1 MLTFPLQISNCSGF
15 KTLAHAE
22 TKFSTGMRSTG
33 VGMVLCA
40 RHEVVQAGGV
50 GDLQKG
56 ERYVILS
63 RINHR
68 NLLVTT
74 DIATWIT

>member
-1 MLTFPLQISNCSGF
+1 
-15 KTLAHAE
+15 
-22 TKFSTGMRSTG
+22 MRSTG

-40 RHEVVQAGGV
+40 CHEVVQAGGV